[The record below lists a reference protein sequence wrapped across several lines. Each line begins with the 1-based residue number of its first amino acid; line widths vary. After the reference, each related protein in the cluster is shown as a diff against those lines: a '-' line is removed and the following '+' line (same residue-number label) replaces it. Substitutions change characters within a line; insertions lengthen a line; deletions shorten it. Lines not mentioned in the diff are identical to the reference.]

1 MGHKNVRY
9 VSSISNR
16 DQGGGVKKQ
25 GLPSTVGKSALHAR
39 LIKKRA
45 SSNQKT
51 TEPSVVVSGDLVD
64 GPVKDATVQLINA
77 KTNVKLAETTTNS
90 LGRYTFNVPELP
102 DTFRIET
109 LANTGTDT
117 ITNLSGIPKLSGI
130 FRKTT
135 DDLNSAN
142 VNIMTS
148 LVSIIDP
155 LGENIDNAI
164 TKVRQ
169 LSTTPNTLNI
179 YRNFISEKDN
189 DLLTLNQ
196 QLFIMRNIKGGTI
209 DALANALNE
218 ITGTADI
225 DALATAY
232 FLNDANSKT
241 IFNAF
246 NSFITSYGNEDSF
259 ITRVQDSYKLTVV
272 SQDTS
277 NIGTNANTIIE
288 NIKKEKFRVKLDK
301 INEALLKPVS
311 LSDKNITKLGVNTSG
326 EEVYSLTENIVLNSE
341 KLIIEENEI
350 LIIKSQGAIV
360 SGGDLPNDIGGYIE
374 NNGKIIIESGGQL
387 FSQNKGKFIVN
398 NGDIYVN
405 GGKITTFF
413 NDTIENNADGRIYI
427 LNSGEIV
434 IMAVEGTI
442 INFGYILNNGNI
454 RSSIAIQPKVIVNY
468 RTIDNYYNGK
478 LYVNDAS
485 ANNRINEQGLVFN
498 IDSGVLSIKENNTT
512 NQSNIAAIVSNI
524 NIMQII
530 DSSYS
535 SNYM

>member
-39 LIKKRA
+39 LITKRA

-51 TEPSVVVSGDLVD
+51 PESSSVVIGVATD
-64 GPVKDATVQLINA
+64 GPVSDATVRLINA
-77 KTNVKLAETTTNS
+77 ETNVVLAETTTNS

-109 LANTGTDT
+109 VANTGTDT
-117 ITNLSGIPKLSGI
+117 ITLLSDIPKLSGI

-148 LVSIIDP
+148 LVSSIDP
-155 LGENIDNAI
+155 SGENIDNAI

-169 LSTTPNTLNI
+169 LSTTSNTLNI
-179 YRNFISEKDN
+179 YRNFISENDN

-196 QLFIMRNIKGGTI
+196 QLFIMRNIKGGPI
-209 DALANALNE
+209 DALANALN
-218 ITGTADI
+218 TAAVTDI
-225 DALATAY
+225 DTLATAY
-232 FLNDANSKT
+232 LGDATGDKN
-241 IFNAF
+241 IFDAF
-246 NSFITSYGNEDSF
+246 NTFITSYDDNNDSF

-272 SQDTS
+272 SQNTS
-277 NIGTNANTIIE
+277 KIGTDVNTISE

-311 LSDKNITKLGVNTSG
+311 LSDKNITKLGVNASG
-326 EEVYSLTENIVLNSE
+326 EEVYSLTENILLNSE
-341 KLIIEENEI
+341 KLIIGMGEI
-350 LIIKSQGAIV
+350 LIINGAGSI
-360 SGGDLPNDIGGYIE
+360 SSGDLPKDIGGYIE

-387 FSQNKGKFIVN
+387 FSRNKGKFIVN

-413 NDTIENNADGRIYI
+413 NDTIENNEDGRIYI

-468 RTIDNYYNGK
+468 DTIDNYYNGK
-478 LYVNDAS
+478 LYVNDAP
-485 ANNRINEQGLVFN
+485 ANNRINDEGLVFN
-498 IDSGVLSIKENNTT
+498 IDSGVLSNKVVNA
-512 NQSNIAAIVSNI
+512 SNEATIAGIVSEISSMKNI
-524 NIMQII
+524 IT
-530 DSSYS
+530 SS
-535 SNYM
+535 

>member
-45 SSNQKT
+45 SSNEKT
-51 TEPSVVVSGDLVD
+51 PEPSVVVSGDLVD
-64 GPVKDATVQLINA
+64 GPVKNATVQLINA

-311 LSDKNITKLGVNTSG
+311 LSDKNITKLGVNASD
-326 EEVYSLTENIVLNSE
+326 EAVYSLTGNIVLNSE